1 MPIKGS
7 CHCGQT
13 QFEVSEP
20 PAGVTRCTCS
30 LCAKRGALWAYYT
43 PAQFRLTSPPEN
55 VATYRWGSRTVKHHF
70 CASCG
75 CGTYSESP
83 DWSTGKPDFDNPKVG
98 VNSRLFDDFVLD
110 AVPVT
115 VIDGKNLWCCC
126 KRPLG
131 LRGVKFDRHVE
142 SLELECL
149 RRTVLQIRL
158 GALKDGL
165 RDEYLVGPCDRL
177 GPGRG
182 VDDGTDRRQ
191 VAM

>member
-1 MPIKGS
+1 MRSPRLVPAGTETVAIFGKRWQSRAGGGGLPAADTMLAAGSDYELRRAGIIWRERIVPIKGS

-13 QFEVSEP
+13 QFEVSEA

-55 VATYRWGSRTVKHHF
+55 VATYLWGSRTVKHHF
-70 CASCG
+70 CANCG

-98 VNSRLFDDFVLD
+98 VNARLFDDIDLD

-115 VIDGKNLWCCC
+115 VIDGKNLW
-126 KRPLG
+126 
-131 LRGVKFDRHVE
+131 
-142 SLELECL
+142 
-149 RRTVLQIRL
+149 
-158 GALKDGL
+158 
-165 RDEYLVGPCDRL
+165 
-177 GPGRG
+177 
-182 VDDGTDRRQ
+182 
-191 VAM
+191 